1 MIITKTPYRVS
12 LFGGGS
18 DHPAGY
24 SEYGEGKV
32 LSFAIDK
39 YCYLN
44 ARPLPPFFNHSFRL
58 AYSKIELVDSVDQIV
73 HPAFRET
80 IRKYGRTWDGLEVHH
95 HGDLPAQSGV
105 GSSSSFVV
113 GLINALQAMNGISM
127 SPQSLAERAIEMEHL
142 ILKENVGSQDQVAA
156 AFGGFN
162 RISFSS
168 DDAFNIKSYN
178 AATDAMLE
186 IESRCLL
193 IFSGISRFSSNI
205 SAGLLSGLSNSTE
218 YMNRNIEMVSEAER
232 IIQSN
237 GDLNDI
243 GSMLNENW
251 NLKKTLNKDA
261 SNTLLDEIY
270 TESLA
275 SGALGGKLLGA
286 GGGGF
291 FLFWLK
297 DGVSKKEFVSKLRN
311 VVGVPFKIE
320 TKGSQIIYD
329 SQEH

>member
-1 MIITKTPYRVS
+1 VIITKTPYRVS

-18 DHPAGY
+18 DHPAWY
-24 SEYGEGKV
+24 SEYEEGKV

-39 YCYLN
+39 YSYLN
-44 ARPLPPFFNHSFRL
+44 ARLLPPFFNHSIRL
-58 AYSKIELVDSVDQIV
+58 AYSKIELVNSVDEIL

-80 IRKYGRTWDGLEVHH
+80 MRKYWNGQNGLEVHH

-113 GLINALQAMNGISM
+113 GLINALQAMNGVLM
-127 SPQSLAERAIEMEHL
+127 SPQSLAESAIEMEQR

-168 DDAFNIKSYN
+168 DNVFSLKSYSS
-178 AATDAMLE
+178 ATDAILE
-186 IESRCLL
+186 IESRCIL
-193 IFSGISRFSSNI
+193 IFSGVSRFSSNI
-205 SAGLLSGLSNSTE
+205 SAGLISGLSYSTK
-218 YMNRNIEMVSEAER
+218 YMKRNIEMVAEAER

-237 GDLNDI
+237 GDLDEI
-243 GSMLNENW
+243 GLMLNENW
-251 NLKKTLNKDA
+251 NLKKALNRDA

-275 SGALGGKLLGA
+275 AGALGGKLLGA

-297 DGVSKKEFVSKLRN
+297 DGISKNDFVAKLRN
-311 VVGVPFKIE
+311 IVGVPFKID
-320 TKGSQIIYD
+320 TTGSQIVYN
-329 SQEH
+329 SYES